1 MENYWDYD
9 NDNNKIKTGFDNCEP
24 QLLMVYVDAIDASSA
39 ATFDSCVCKT
49 NVLIEKAGNSK
60 DTRNTDENDKEDKY
74 YTIDYPTGILL
85 EHVPTSMSP
94 NACY

>member
-1 MENYWDYD
+1 MWAAITN
-9 NDNNKIKTGFDNCEP
+9 G
-24 QLLMVYVDAIDASSA
+24 YVDAIDASSA

-49 NVLIEKAGNSK
+49 NVLIEKADNSK

-94 NACY
+94 NAWY

>member
-39 ATFDSCVCKT
+39 ATFDSCVCVK
-49 NVLIEKAGNSK
+49 
-60 DTRNTDENDKEDKY
+60 R
-74 YTIDYPTGILL
+74 
-85 EHVPTSMSP
+85 MS
-94 NACY
+94 